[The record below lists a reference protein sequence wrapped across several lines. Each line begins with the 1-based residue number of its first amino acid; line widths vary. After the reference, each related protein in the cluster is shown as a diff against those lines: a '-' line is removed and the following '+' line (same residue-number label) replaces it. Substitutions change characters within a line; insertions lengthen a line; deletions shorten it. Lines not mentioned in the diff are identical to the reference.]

1 MRPVAFD
8 VPLAT
13 REPQTPSAS
22 PHHAGHSFG
31 LHPEDQPYQSS
42 MLAVPPVS
50 AISADERDP
59 YRYNA
64 SDPASI
70 IFPPTGE
77 ARALKKARQEQLQH
91 VHITR
96 AHVSYPPYYR
106 PRRFSLS
113 KRTNSAL
120 LTLACIFFLL
130 AASIIAF
137 VMIGKHTSNAHAF
150 MPASKNMH
158 SAQSA
163 SLLQL
168 AQTDCH
174 FSSAPAAVSSSQNVM
189 LTNSGAGLVAWSVSS
204 DQPWLQ
210 VQPEHGVFTD
220 RQVVQVIVQRKGLVA
235 ASYSGHLVFVQQ
247 DMHMP
252 RYSMLVTMGVSVQN
266 APPVPVIPVAPQ
278 QPVAPPANPVVT
290 PVAPVT
296 PVPAT
301 PVSATPTSVPVTPV
315 PPTPVSSV
323 TPTPVSTIPATP
335 VATPPTNVP
344 GPPASSNGPGAPVG
358 TSVPVGTSTN

>member
-8 VPLAT
+8 VPLSA

-42 MLAVPPVS
+42 MLAVPHVS
-50 AISADERDP
+50 AIPADEQDP

-106 PRRFSLS
+106 PHRFSLS
-113 KRTNSAL
+113 KRTNSVL

-158 SAQSA
+158 SAQGA
-163 SLLQL
+163 PALQL

-174 FSSAPAAVSSSQNVM
+174 FSSALAAVSSSQNVM
-189 LTNSGAGLVAWSVSS
+189 LTNGGAGLVAWSVSS

-210 VQPEHGVFTD
+210 VKPEHGVFTD
-220 RQVVQVIVQRKGLVA
+220 QQVVQVIVQRKGLVA
-235 ASYSGHLVFVQQ
+235 ASYSGHLVFAQQ
-247 DMHMP
+247 GVHMP
-252 RYSMLVTMGVSVQN
+252 RYSMLVTMGVS
-266 APPVPVIPVAPQ
+266 APPLPVIPVAPQ

-301 PVSATPTSVPVTPV
+301 PVPATPTSVPVTPV

-323 TPTPVSTIPATP
+323 TPTPVSTVPATP
-335 VATPPTNVP
+335 VATPPTNLP